1 MIFFYFY
8 DYIIMI
14 NFAIILID
22 APTIENGEEFCIRVC
37 FSFFLFSRKISY
49 HKSSLDRVE

>member
-1 MIFFYFY
+1 
-8 DYIIMI
+8 MI

-22 APTIENGEEFCIRVC
+22 APTIENGEEFRIRVC